1 MPYFQV
7 KPEEQVAP
15 HDVSMCVCACEFILC
30 PCEGQEKGALKNFF
44 KRKQNSGV
52 KSCRATEA
60 VTGPEP
66 VMDAQHGHAV
76 GCGRF
81 CSRAPF
87 GD

>member
-1 MPYFQV
+1 MTS
-7 KPEEQVAP
+7 A
-15 HDVSMCVCACEFILC
+15 CACVRVNSHLR
-30 PCEGQEKGALKNFF
+30 PREGQEKGALKNFF

-52 KSCRATEA
+52 KSCRAAVA
-60 VTGPEP
+60 VTGSEP
-66 VMDAQHGHAV
+66 VTDAQHGQAV